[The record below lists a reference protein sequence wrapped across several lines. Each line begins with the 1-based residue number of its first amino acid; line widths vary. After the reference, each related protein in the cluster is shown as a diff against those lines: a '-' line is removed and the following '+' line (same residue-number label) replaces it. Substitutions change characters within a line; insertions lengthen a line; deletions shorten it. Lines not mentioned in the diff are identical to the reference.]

1 MTISA
6 IMFITAGLLLFTTLF
21 MNQTKKHEVE
31 ANKIMT
37 SLSNPTTPEKL
48 SLEEYREKVRDMV
61 NTYDENMSIK
71 MGDCIKESTIDFS
84 DDEARADF
92 AKALA
97 FRYAKSLRTA
107 QRAIQKHIEN
117 NINNNNN

>member
-1 MTISA
+1 
-6 IMFITAGLLLFTTLF
+6 MFITAGLLLLIALF
-21 MNQTKKHEVE
+21 MNQTKKHQLE
-31 ANKIMT
+31 AERIMT
-37 SLSNPTTPEKL
+37 SLSYPTTPEKL

-61 NTYDENMSIK
+61 NEYDENMSIK

-107 QRAIQKHIEN
+107 QRAIQKHIEEN
-117 NINNNNN
+117 NKNLNNN